1 MPANTEYF
9 VYIMASISRR
19 TYVGV
24 TCDLFRRVHEHKFG
38 EEESFTHR
46 YKINKLVYYETFSDI
61 RDAISRETQIKDYR
75 REKKVAL
82 IDGMNREWTDLARG
96 WYPNSSAIT
105 DSSLRSE

>member
-1 MPANTEYF
+1 
-9 VYIMASISRR
+9 MASLSKR

-24 TCDLFRRVHEHKFG
+24 TADLFRRVYEHKFG

-46 YKINKLVYYETFSDI
+46 YHINKLVYYETFNDI

-75 REKKVAL
+75 REKKVVL
-82 IDGMNREWTDLARG
+82 IEGMNRQWADLAHG
-96 WYPNSSAIT
+96 WYPKGSAFT